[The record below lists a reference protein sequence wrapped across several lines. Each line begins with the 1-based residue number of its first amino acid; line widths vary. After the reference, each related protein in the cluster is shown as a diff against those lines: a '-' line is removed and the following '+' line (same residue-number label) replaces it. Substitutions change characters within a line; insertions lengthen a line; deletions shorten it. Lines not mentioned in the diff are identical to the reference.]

1 MPVFSFGPF
10 DLDSETGE
18 LTRNGGRVRLRP
30 QPCAVLQH
38 LIEHAGAFVSR
49 AQLHQHLW
57 PEGTFVDFDQ
67 GLNSCIKQVR
77 AALGDSGRQPRYIET
92 LSRRGY
98 RFIVPVSVVSTP
110 VGRVS
115 RRRPPVVAVDAFRPV
130 GEDAVLTSLA
140 EGLREE
146 VLTALGHAAAERRAF
161 VVRSGAADPADF
173 VLCCSVRTSAARF
186 RVVARLIRPSSG
198 THTWA
203 AGFDGGLDDPLRA
216 ETDVAHA
223 IVRDVHDV
231 VAGSA
236 ESDAQGSGPPE
247 RTFRTVPFKNRAS

>member
-10 DLDSETGE
+10 DLDSETGD

-30 QPCAVLQH
+30 QPCAVLLH
-38 LIEHAGAFVSR
+38 LIQNAGTFVSR
-49 AQLHQHLW
+49 AQLHRHLW

-77 AALGDSGRQPRYIET
+77 AALGDSGRQSRYIET

-98 RFIVPVSVVSTP
+98 RFLVPVSVASTP
-110 VGRVS
+110 SGRAP
-115 RRRPPVVAVDAFRPV
+115 RRGLPVLAVDVFRPV

-146 VLTALGHAAAERRAF
+146 VLTQLGRAATQRAEF
-161 VVRSGAADPADF
+161 VVRSGVAEAADF
-173 VLCCSVRTSAARF
+173 VLACSVRTSAARF
-186 RVVARLIRPSSG
+186 RVVARLIRPSTG
-198 THTWA
+198 THSWA
-203 AGFDGGLDDPLRA
+203 AGFDGALDDPLRA
-216 ETDVAHA
+216 ETDVAQA
-223 IVRDVHDV
+223 IVGDVHDV
-231 VAGSA
+231 VVRSA
-236 ESDAQGSGPPE
+236 EAQGSGPPE